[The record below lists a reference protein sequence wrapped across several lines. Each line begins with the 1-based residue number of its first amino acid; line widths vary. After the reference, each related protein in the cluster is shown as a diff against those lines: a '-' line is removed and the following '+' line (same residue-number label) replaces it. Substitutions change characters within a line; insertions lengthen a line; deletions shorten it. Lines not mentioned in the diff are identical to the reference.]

1 MRIGL
6 LGMGTIGSGV
16 YEIVA
21 SARTWRLPA
30 CWICAPSPGWAA
42 N

>member
-21 SARTWRLPA
+21 KRTDMEIEMCIRDRFF
-30 CWICAPSPGWAA
+30 
-42 N
+42 